1 MTADDRRPA
10 GRRSPAF
17 GVALT
22 VLAVFL
28 LLLAVPNVGT
38 AVRAA
43 RADGIGG
50 WFTPGRLDCVQHPG
64 HESCVWTGDF
74 LSEDGAVRRT
84 GIEMYGADRYSHR
97 AGERAR
103 AVDIGHPSRV
113 YGPGG
118 SNEWVFT
125 ALMLLAGVGIPV
137 SVYGRPLR
145 RVLGSGARREAGSRS

>member
-1 MTADDRRPA
+1 MTAADHGPA
-10 GRRSPAF
+10 ARRSPAF
-17 GVALT
+17 GAALT
-22 VLAVFL
+22 LLAAFL

-50 WFTPGRLDCVQHPG
+50 WFTPERLDCVQHPG

-74 LSEDGAVRRT
+74 LSGDGTVRRT
-84 GIEMYGADRYSHR
+84 GIEMYGSDRYSHR

-103 AVDIGHPSRV
+103 AVDIDHPSRV

-137 SVYGRPLR
+137 FVYGRPLR
-145 RVLGSGARREAGSRS
+145 RFLGSGTRQEARSRS